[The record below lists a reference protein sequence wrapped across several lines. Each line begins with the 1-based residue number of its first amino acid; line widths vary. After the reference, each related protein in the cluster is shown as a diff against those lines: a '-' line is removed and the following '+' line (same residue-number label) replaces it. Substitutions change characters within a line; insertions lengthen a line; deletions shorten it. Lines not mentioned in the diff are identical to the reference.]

1 MRDFAEGG
9 GPRSSGGVRVYVGGL
24 DGEIKKEDLEFAFEK
39 FGKLNNVW
47 VAYNPPGFAFV
58 EFAEM
63 RDAETACDNMNNT
76 TLMGAQLRVE
86 ISRGR
91 GRGGRGR
98 GGGGRG
104 SGGRGFGMRDE
115 GRSGSFR
122 GGSGGRGRGSGFGGG
137 DRGGDRFGNKE
148 GGGGGRYQGNGY
160 SSVREPRFRSRSPHR
175 FSGGSGGGGGGGSGG
190 GRREFGGSGGGNSYG
205 RGGFQRN
212 SYSGSGGGY

>member
-122 GGSGGRGRGSGFGGG
+122 GGSGGRGRGGSGGRGRGGGGSGGGFRGSGGRGGGFGGGG

-160 SSVREPRFRSRSPHR
+160 SNVREPRFRSRSPHR
-175 FSGGSGGGGGGGSGG
+175 F
-190 GRREFGGSGGGNSYG
+190 R
-205 RGGFQRN
+205 
-212 SYSGSGGGY
+212 